1 MNTVY
6 SRVAQLILPAAI
18 GLVMAV
24 PPAWGQQL
32 EEVVVT
38 ARKREERLQDV
49 PIAIT
54 AFTADAI
61 ERKGLNSLADVIK
74 NTPGVQ
80 LTEGFSPQDQR
91 IVIRGLS
98 PTRGRPNVAVLQD
111 DIDISSEAILTAG
124 GSLLIN
130 PRLFDVE
137 RIEVVRGPHPALY
150 GRSAFAGALHYI
162 TRKPGEEFEGS
173 VAIDGATFG
182 KYEARLSLAGPVVPG
197 KLLASV
203 NAAAWSFDGFYRNG
217 LTGKRVGGNDGQGIA
232 ATAIWNAT
240 DSFKAT
246 LRAEYTDDSF
256 DPTARASVLANTA
269 LSVPA
274 AARTDVPVAAGG
286 VANRG
291 FITSAGQLTFPQ
303 FTGEIPDAGALALN
317 LSPNPRNGKDYEG
330 VTRQITRVTLR
341 TDTEFESV
349 NLVTLFHYGR
359 GDTRQFQDSLGL
371 GSMFGLRAAAE
382 VDFNGETSLDSEEV
396 RLQSNDPASR
406 FRWTVGAMRW
416 KEDGQNVNRSV
427 TCYVALPVLGFPF
440 PVTQGNATDN
450 CGRFVAGWGTTVPYS
465 TYPAELWRRETKH
478 LSAYAL
484 VDFDVTKT
492 LSVTAEIRRT
502 SEREAVSGP
511 SQFIRSIDPYGLING
526 APCAPVAPAT
536 TSSCLGENSGP
547 TIREK
552 TENDYW
558 TPRVGI
564 NFRPSDDLLLYAS
577 VAKGVKPGGIS
588 TVNGGSGVL
597 NRDQFSYAAEKMVV
611 YEAGFKSS
619 FLDKRAVINAAIFYQ
634 DYSDKQ
640 ASIQIVLPNGLT
652 AVRIQNAASAS
663 ASGIDLEAGFAVS
676 EHLSLNLGYSWLRA
690 EYGDYT
696 FDATSV
702 ATVAR
707 AGQCTPVVNYRLPD
721 GSIQRVTNPTA
732 LPATGA
738 VIASRQCVVD
748 LSGRTLEGAPTHSLQ
763 VNANYRRSLGV
774 SDLAWF
780 GELGVQATSRR
791 FIEDNNLAWLAG
803 YATADIQL
811 GLESPRWSV
820 VGYVTNVLNDDT
832 TKSAFNNL
840 NLPGTSFRL
849 SPAPAAL
856 ILPPLLQPTLADKR
870 QFGLRARYRF

>member
-1 MNTVY
+1 MNKLY
-6 SRVAQLILPAAI
+6 PRAAKKILPVVV
-18 GLVMAV
+18 GLSLAS
-24 PPAWGQQL
+24 PPGWGQQL

-54 AFTADAI
+54 AFTAEAI
-61 ERKGLNSLADVIK
+61 ERKGLNSLADVIR

-111 DIDISSEAILTAG
+111 DIDISSEAVLTAG

-150 GRSAFAGALHYI
+150 GRSAFAGALHYV
-162 TRKPGEEFEGS
+162 TRKPGDEFEGS
-173 VAIDGATFG
+173 VVIDGATFG
-182 KYEARLSLAGPVVPG
+182 KYDAKLSLAGPVVPG

-203 NAAAWSFDGFYRNG
+203 NAAAWSFDGFYRNQG
-217 LTGKRVGGNDGQGIA
+217 TGKRVGGNDGRGIA
-232 ATAIWNAT
+232 ATAVWNAT

-246 LRAEYTDDSF
+246 LRGEYTDDSF
-256 DPTARASVLANTA
+256 DPGARASVIATTL

-286 VANRG
+286 VTNRG
-291 FITSAGQLTFPQ
+291 FIASPGQLTFPQ
-303 FTGEIPDAGALALN
+303 FTGEVPDAGSLALN
-317 LSPNPRNGKDYEG
+317 LSPNPRTGKDYEG
-330 VTRQITRVTLR
+330 VSREISRVTLR
-341 TDTEFESV
+341 TDTELESV

-371 GSMFGLRAAAE
+371 GSMFGLKAAAE
-382 VDFNGETSLDSEEV
+382 VDFRGETTLHSEEI

-406 FRWTVGAMRW
+406 FRWTIGGMRW
-416 KEDGQNVNRSV
+416 EEDARNVNRSV
-427 TCYVALPVLGFPF
+427 TCYVALPIFGFPF
-440 PVTQGNATDN
+440 PVTQGNAADN
-450 CGRFVAGWGTTVPYS
+450 CGRFVAAWGTTVPYS
-465 TYPAELWRRETKH
+465 TYPDELWRRETSH

-484 VDFDVTKT
+484 LDFDLTEA

-502 SEREAVSGP
+502 SETERVSGP

-526 APCAPVAPAT
+526 AACTPVAPAT
-536 TSSCLGENSGP
+536 TSGCLGENSGP
-547 TIREK
+547 TIREQ
-552 TENDYW
+552 TDNDYW

-564 NFRPSDDLLLYAS
+564 NFRPSEDLLVYAS
-577 VAKGVKPGGIS
+577 VSEGVKPGGIS
-588 TVNGGSGVL
+588 TVNGGSAVL
-597 NRDQFSYAAEKMVV
+597 NRDQFSYAAEEMRV

-619 FLDKRAVINAAIFYQ
+619 FLDKRAVANAAVFYQ

-663 ASGIDLEAGFAVS
+663 AWGVDLEAGFAVS
-676 EHLSLNLGYSWLRA
+676 EHLNLNLGYSWLRA

-696 FDATSV
+696 FDATST
-702 ATVAR
+702 ATVSR
-707 AGQCTPVVNYRLPD
+707 AGMCTPVVNYRLPD
-721 GSIQRVTNPTA
+721 GSIQRVVNPTA
-732 LPATGA
+732 LPAGGA
-738 VIASRQCVVD
+738 VIASRQCIVD

-763 VNANYRRSLGV
+763 FNANYRRPLGV
-774 SDLAWF
+774 SDLTWF
-780 GELGVQATSRR
+780 GEVGVQATSKR
-791 FIEDNNLAWLAG
+791 FIEDNNLAWLSG
-803 YATADIQL
+803 YATADLQL

-840 NLPGTSFRL
+840 NLPGTNFRL
-849 SPAPAAL
+849 APAPATL
-856 ILPPLLQPTLADKR
+856 ILPPLLQPALADKR